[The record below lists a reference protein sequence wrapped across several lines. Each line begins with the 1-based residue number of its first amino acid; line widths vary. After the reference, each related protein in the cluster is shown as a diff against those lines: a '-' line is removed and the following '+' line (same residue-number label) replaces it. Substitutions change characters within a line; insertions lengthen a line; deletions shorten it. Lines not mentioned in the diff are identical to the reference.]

1 MKKLLLAG
9 GGHSH
14 IQVLKR
20 LKEEPLKEVDITLIS
35 PSNYQYFPELFPGY
49 AEDRY
54 AEKKIRAD
62 LEKLA
67 EDAGVKWKEGAVL
80 SIDPGQKLA
89 LTAEGEIL
97 EFDII
102 SLNIGSMTSG
112 TDKIS
117 LSENI
122 YTIKPNYQFTTA
134 VKAVRGVDNPVI
146 IGENAAAVEIA
157 SSLQAWRTKQNLSN
171 PITVIAQ
178 NRLLP
183 EMEENI
189 SEAIANRLRESGII
203 LLEGET
209 IKKMEENKIF
219 INSEDILF
227 DKLLWLQKPKAPDLF
242 KLSKLPVDENGY
254 LSIEKTLQVKEYPFI
269 FGAGEGAVIKGH
281 QTFTHS
287 LYTSRKQGDVL
298 FTNIRGFLDTGE
310 GELVEELHIPILFEL
325 GNKQGFAVYR
335 NRPLFG
341 KLPWALRQIQNK
353 KLLKN

>member
-20 LKEEPLKEVDITLIS
+20 LKEEPLKDVDITLIS
-35 PSNYQYFPELFPGY
+35 PSKYQYCPELFPGY
-49 AEDRY
+49 SEDRY
-54 AEKKIRAD
+54 EEKEVRVD
-62 LEKLA
+62 LKELA
-67 EDAGVKWKEGAVL
+67 ENAGVNWKEGAVL

-97 EFDII
+97 KFDII

-117 LSENI
+117 LSDNI

-146 IGENAAAVEIA
+146 IGGNAAAVEIA
-157 SSLQAWRTKQNLSN
+157 SSVQAWRTKQNIHN

-183 EMEENI
+183 EMEEYI
-189 SEAIANRLRESGII
+189 SDEVARRLRGSGII
-203 LLEGET
+203 LYEGET
-209 IKKMEENKIF
+209 LKKMEENKVF
-219 INSEDILF
+219 INSKEIPF
-227 DKLLWLQKPKAPDLF
+227 SKLLWLQNPKAPDLF
-242 KLSKLPVDENGY
+242 RLSKLPVDENGY

-281 QTFTHS
+281 QLSTHS
-287 LYTSRKQGDVL
+287 LYTSRKQGNVL

-310 GELVEELHIPILFEL
+310 GELVEEIHIPILLEL
-325 GNKQGFAVYR
+325 GNKQGFAVFR

-341 KLPWALRQIQNK
+341 RIPWALRQIQNK